1 MNNNNPNQTLKV
13 VQQQRENKII
23 QLHLINRDD
32 LSVEMIKT
40 ELQLVDIKE
49 INQLIDRVLKKYF
62 KN

>member
-1 MNNNNPNQTLKV
+1 LNQNHSNQTLKV
-13 VQQQRENKII
+13 VQQQRENKIV

-62 KN
+62 KS

>member
-1 MNNNNPNQTLKV
+1 LNQNPNQTLKI
-13 VQQQRENKII
+13 VQQQRENKIV
-23 QLHLINRDD
+23 QLHLMNRDD

-40 ELQLVDIKE
+40 ELQIVDIKE

>member
-1 MNNNNPNQTLKV
+1 MNQNHNLNLKV
-13 VQQQRENKII
+13 VQQQRENKIV

-32 LSVEMIKT
+32 LSVEMIKL
-40 ELQLVDIKE
+40 ELQFVDIKE

>member
-1 MNNNNPNQTLKV
+1 MNQNHNLNLKV
-13 VQQQRENKII
+13 VQQQRENKIV

-32 LSVEMIKT
+32 LSVEMIKL